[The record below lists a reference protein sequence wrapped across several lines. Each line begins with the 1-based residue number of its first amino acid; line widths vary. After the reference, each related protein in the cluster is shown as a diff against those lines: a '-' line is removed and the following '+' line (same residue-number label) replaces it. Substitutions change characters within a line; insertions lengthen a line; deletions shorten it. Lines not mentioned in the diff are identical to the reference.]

1 MKQSTDTGLNLSN
14 TINHNQYKYHKLKI
28 LTLNVNDLNNLV
40 KEAKFSNFLKK
51 NKIDITQKICGKR
64 NGTECLFGILDP
76 LIKLQE

>member
-40 KEAKFSNFLKK
+40 KEAKF
-51 NKIDITQKICGKR
+51 
-64 NGTECLFGILDP
+64 
-76 LIKLQE
+76 LIS